1 MKNNIED
8 ILNAFYNI
16 ASSQEETYKGARLL
30 SLEEILDC
38 SEDMQVDFSA
48 IGLIPIFDIFDND
61 YICYQTKNNKW
72 CIFNIVD
79 EISFKKD
86 STLQELLL
94 FKS

>member
-1 MKNNIED
+1 MNDIKD

-16 ASSQEETYKGARLL
+16 VASQDTFKNARLL
-30 SLEEILDC
+30 SFEEILD
-38 SEDMQVDFSA
+38 SSNDMQIDFSS
-48 IGLIPIFDIFDND
+48 LNLVPVFDLFDND

-72 CIFNIVD
+72 CLFNIVD

-86 STLQELLL
+86 SSLHELLM